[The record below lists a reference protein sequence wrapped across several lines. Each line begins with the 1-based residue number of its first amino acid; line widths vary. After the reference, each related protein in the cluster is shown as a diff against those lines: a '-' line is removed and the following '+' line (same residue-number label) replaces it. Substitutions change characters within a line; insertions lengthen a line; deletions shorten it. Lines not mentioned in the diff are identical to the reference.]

1 MARDVVKKMFSLDD
15 QSMTDDTSKSSED
28 PKLVTLEVDLLFSL
42 LVVSVSYAEPRI
54 FSLRV
59 CQRQERL
66 KTFYMVHDP
75 DQAQSAGEIASMF
88 GGDLSGLQE
97 VLYKKYGA
105 KLSSSQMSSTDLVQT
120 SGGEV
125 QSLIDTIEA
134 TVLGAGTDNAID
146 DAFQLHLS
154 SLGTIVIADVSITL
168 SKPASSTT
176 DDEIGA
182 SDTVTTHIPGA
193 DASEF
198 EEGMLDLIRE
208 KTEAIARALPLRH
221 IPLDFLLL
229 ALRNEEGREQRVDS
243 KALDVPLLHAVLTE
257 CSVLNTLMD
266 TVHAT
271 IEQVDMALQRNSLLG
286 GNVHQ
291 ARASARCLVAGQVP
305 LQWIKDSYPTT
316 KPLAQWL
323 RELTKVRLPQVAADS
338 FPSDSFYCLSRI

>member
-1 MARDVVKKMFSLDD
+1 VL
-15 QSMTDDTSKSSED
+15 
-28 PKLVTLEVDLLFSL
+28 
-42 LVVSVSYAEPRI
+42 SVSYAEPRI

-59 CQRQERL
+59 CQRQEKL

-75 DQAQSAGEIASMF
+75 DQVESAGEIASMF

-105 KLSSSQMSSTDLVQT
+105 KLGSSQMPSTENVQT

-134 TVLGAGTDNAID
+134 TVLTAGTDNAID
-146 DAFQLHLS
+146 DAFHLHLS
-154 SLGTIVIADVSITL
+154 SLGTIVIADVSITF
-168 SKPASSTT
+168 SKQASGAM

-182 SDTVTTHIPGA
+182 SDTVTTHVSGA

-198 EEGMLDLIRE
+198 GEGMLDLIRE

-229 ALRNEEGREQRVDS
+229 ALRNQEGREQRVD
-243 KALDVPLLHAVLTE
+243 LDVPLLYAVLTE
-257 CSVLNTLMD
+257 CSVLNKLMD

-286 GNVHQ
+286 GNVHH
-291 ARASARCLVAGQVP
+291 ARASAKCIVAGQVP
-305 LQWIKDSYPTT
+305 LQWSKDSYPTT
-316 KPLAQWL
+316 KPLAHWL
-323 RELTKVRLPQVAADS
+323 RDLTQVRLPQVCCKQRRDKNPAPCFHILNLLGMLDRRGLGPQMA
-338 FPSDSFYCLSRI
+338 SDG